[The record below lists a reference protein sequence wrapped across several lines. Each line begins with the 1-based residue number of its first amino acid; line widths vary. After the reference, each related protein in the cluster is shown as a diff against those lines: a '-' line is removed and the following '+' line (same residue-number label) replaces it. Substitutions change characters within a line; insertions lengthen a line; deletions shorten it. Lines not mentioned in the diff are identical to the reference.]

1 MLYKRSA
8 ITLEVLDKRKV
19 LGKNITT
26 FGDLE
31 TPLFLA
37 KDVANWIGHSNH
49 RSMLNMIDEDE
60 KIKIITPVNN
70 TYGVQNEFTWF
81 LTEDGLYEVL
91 MQSRKPIAKKLK
103 KEIKKILK
111 QIRLTGGYIPI
122 STEDDEKVI
131 LEKAV
136 KILNKTLE
144 SKEILLKQK
153 EEELEVLRLR
163 NYIKTIV
170 IAEQREELEKSKVT
184 VKVDLEVS
192 KLR

>member
-1 MLYKRSA
+1 MNNFE
-8 ITLEVLDKRKV
+8 ILDSRKI
-19 LGKNITT
+19 LGKEITT
-26 FGDLE
+26 FGTLE
-31 TPLFLA
+31 NPLFLA
-37 KDVANWIGHSNH
+37 KDVAEWIGYS
-49 RSMLNMIDEDE
+49 SDKVGQLLKSVDQDE
-60 KIKIITPVNN
+60 KQTSPIHYSGQVR
-70 TYGVQNEFTWF
+70 EMWF

-122 STEDDEKVI
+122 SNEDDEKVI

-192 KLR
+192 KSR

>member
-1 MLYKRSA
+1 M
-8 ITLEVLDKRKV
+8 EVLDKRKV

-60 KIKIITPVNN
+60 KIKIITPVKN

>member
-1 MLYKRSA
+1 M
-8 ITLEVLDKRKV
+8 EVLDKRKV

-60 KIKIITPVNN
+60 KIKIITPVKN

-111 QIRLTGGYIPI
+111 Q
-122 STEDDEKVI
+122 
-131 LEKAV
+131 V

-192 KLR
+192 KSR

>member
-1 MLYKRSA
+1 M
-8 ITLEVLDKRKV
+8 
-19 LGKNITT
+19 
-26 FGDLE
+26 
-31 TPLFLA
+31 
-37 KDVANWIGHSNH
+37 
-49 RSMLNMIDEDE
+49 
-60 KIKIITPVNN
+60 
-70 TYGVQNEFTWF
+70 WF

-122 STEDDEKVI
+122 STEDDEKII

-192 KLR
+192 KSR

>member
-131 LEKAV
+131 LEKSV

-192 KLR
+192 KSR

>member
-1 MLYKRSA
+1 MIS
-8 ITLEVLDKRKV
+8 LEIMDKRKV

-26 FGDLE
+26 FGNVE

-37 KDVANWIGHSNH
+37 KDVAHWIGHSKPDVMIKN
-49 RSMLNMIDEDE
+49 IDEDE
-60 KIKIITPVNN
+60 KVKVNN
-70 TYGVQNEFTWF
+70 VYVDGRTGGNGVWF

-103 KEIKKILK
+103 KEIKKILR

-122 STEDDEKVI
+122 SDEDDEKTM
-131 LEKAV
+131 LEKTIN
-136 KILNKTLE
+136 ILNKTLE

-153 EEELEVLRLR
+153 EEELEILRLR

-170 IAEQREELEKSKVT
+170 IAEQREELEKPEIT
-184 VKVDLEVS
+184 LE
-192 KLR
+192 LD

>member
-8 ITLEVLDKRKV
+8 INLEVLDKRKV

-60 KIKIITPVNN
+60 KIKIINPVNN

-122 STEDDEKVI
+122 SNEDDEKVI

-170 IAEQREELEKSKVT
+170 IAEQREELEKSKVN

-192 KLR
+192 KSR

>member
-1 MLYKRSA
+1 MDSFE
-8 ITLEVLDKRKV
+8 ILDSRKI
-19 LGKNITT
+19 LGKEITT
-26 FGDLE
+26 FGTLE
-31 TPLFLA
+31 NPLFLA
-37 KDVANWIGHSNH
+37 KDVAEWIEHNQVA
-49 RSMLNMIDEDE
+49 RMIELVDGNE
-60 KIKIITPVNN
+60 KLKCLVSTS
-70 TYGVQNEFTWF
+70 GQAREMWF

-170 IAEQREELEKSKVT
+170 IAEQREELEKSKFT
-184 VKVDLEVS
+184 VKVDLEVNKS
-192 KLR
+192 R

>member
-1 MLYKRSA
+1 MK
-8 ITLEVLDKRKV
+8 ILDKREI
-19 LGKNITT
+19 LGQHVTT
-26 FGDLE
+26 FGSLE
-31 TPLFLA
+31 NPLFLA
-37 KDVANWIGHSNH
+37 KDVAEWIGHS
-49 RSMLNMIDEDE
+49 RASEMLKSIDEDE
-60 KIKIITPVNN
+60 KLMQTILASGQTR
-70 TYGVQNEFTWF
+70 EMWF
-81 LTEDGLYEVL
+81 LTENGLYEVL

-122 STEDDEKVI
+122 SNEDDEKVI

-170 IAEQREELEKSKVT
+170 IAEQREELEKSKVN

-192 KLR
+192 KSR

>member
-1 MLYKRSA
+1 MK
-8 ITLEVLDKRKV
+8 ILDKREI
-19 LGKNITT
+19 LGQYVTT
-26 FGDLE
+26 FGSLVN
-31 TPLFLA
+31 PLFLA
-37 KDVANWIGHSNH
+37 KDVAKWIDHNKPSE
-49 RSMLNMIDEDE
+49 MIANVD
-60 KIKIITPVNN
+60 
-70 TYGVQNEFTWF
+70 QNEKLKAIVSLSGQSREMWF

-144 SKEILLKQK
+144 SKEIILKQK

-192 KLR
+192 KSR

>member
-1 MLYKRSA
+1 M
-8 ITLEVLDKRKV
+8 EVLDKRKV

-60 KIKIITPVNN
+60 KIKIITHVNN

-122 STEDDEKVI
+122 SSEDDEKVI

-144 SKEILLKQK
+144 SKVILLKQK
-153 EEELEVLRLR
+153 EELEVLRLK

-192 KLR
+192 KSR

>member
-60 KIKIITPVNN
+60 KIKIITPVKN

-192 KLR
+192 KSR

>member
-1 MLYKRSA
+1 MNNLK
-8 ITLEVLDKRKV
+8 ILDKRKV
-19 LGKNITT
+19 LEKNIIT
-26 FGDLE
+26 FGEIE

-37 KDVANWIGHSNH
+37 KDVANWIGYGFDSKGN
-49 RSMLNMIDEDE
+49 RDVSAMLRVVDDEE
-60 KIKIITPVNN
+60 KVKKANPINN
-70 TYGVQNEFTWF
+70 RVSWF

-122 STEDDEKVI
+122 SNEDDEKAI
-131 LEKAV
+131 LEKVV

-192 KLR
+192 KSR

>member
-1 MLYKRSA
+1 M
-8 ITLEVLDKRKV
+8 
-19 LGKNITT
+19 
-26 FGDLE
+26 
-31 TPLFLA
+31 
-37 KDVANWIGHSNH
+37 
-49 RSMLNMIDEDE
+49 
-60 KIKIITPVNN
+60 
-70 TYGVQNEFTWF
+70 WF
-81 LTEDGLYEVL
+81 LTEGGLYEVL
-91 MQSRKPIAKKLK
+91 MQSRKSIDKKLE

-122 STEDDEKVI
+122 LSEDDEKVI

-170 IAEQREELEKSKVT
+170 MAEQREELEKSKVT

-192 KLR
+192 KSR

>member
-1 MLYKRSA
+1 M
-8 ITLEVLDKRKV
+8 
-19 LGKNITT
+19 
-26 FGDLE
+26 
-31 TPLFLA
+31 
-37 KDVANWIGHSNH
+37 
-49 RSMLNMIDEDE
+49 
-60 KIKIITPVNN
+60 
-70 TYGVQNEFTWF
+70 WF
-81 LTEDGLYEVL
+81 LTEGGLYEVL

-122 STEDDEKVI
+122 SNEDDEKVI

-170 IAEQREELEKSKVT
+170 IAEQREELEKSKVN

-192 KLR
+192 KSR